1 MFKVK
6 NTRRNIRRSVS
17 PTVTTPVATQTQ
29 SLDVPDAARKR
40 TGMLTFFEA
49 DTATALQRPWLRLDR
64 GQRLQRLRQFA
75 EEYAGLTT
83 EERESLYKVLT
94 KANDAKALNT
104 KQQIQYE
111 EGKIVSIRGLHM
123 TRVGDAAATFR
134 IEAVPTAATRTTKKK
149 ATATATATTTS
160 EEPTKKI
167 EES

>member
-17 PTVTTPVATQTQ
+17 PPVATTQ
-29 SLDVPDAARKR
+29 SVDVPEAARKR
-40 TGMLTFFEA
+40 TGMMTFFDA
-49 DTATALQRPWLRLDR
+49 DAATALQRPWLRLDR

-75 EEYAGLTT
+75 EEYPGLSA
-83 EERESLYKVLT
+83 EERETLYKVLT

-111 EGKIVSIRGLHM
+111 EGKIVSIRGLCM

-134 IEAVPTAATRTTKKK
+134 IEAAPVAATRTTKKK
-149 ATATATATTTS
+149 ATAAAS